1 MVCCN
6 QNEKEKAYKESHSIA
21 LKIENGQNCR
31 AHKPYVIHEGVI
43 KSQWTF
49 GSNFSFKPQIKFLRK
64 SRHTS
69 QPKKIVANLCSFYE
83 K

>member
-43 KSQWTF
+43 KSQ
-49 GSNFSFKPQIKFLRK
+49 
-64 SRHTS
+64 
-69 QPKKIVANLCSFYE
+69 
-83 K
+83 